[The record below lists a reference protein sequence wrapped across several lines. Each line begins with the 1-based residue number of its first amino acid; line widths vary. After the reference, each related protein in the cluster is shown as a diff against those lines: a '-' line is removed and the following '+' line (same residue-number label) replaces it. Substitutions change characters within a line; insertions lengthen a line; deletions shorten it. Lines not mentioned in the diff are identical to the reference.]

1 MLRLWDS
8 VTPLV
13 LILRSCVRK
22 AINLVTYFE
31 FGNIFWIKNIFV
43 LLNSSLEREVMI
55 KKRKIFQF
63 YENFTL
69 VWRDLHKMEINVW
82 SPDLQYNSSNFPVD
96 NFNFKLTFLK
106 SFKSDSKDIFFPPK
120 WLANI
125 CSSDKKGLIKFTVFQ
140 NSDVYVFKVYRV
152 DSGMLPL
159 EYTVKPR
166 KLWNSKTTLKKYL
179 SIFSCCYKQIVLL
192 VVTY

>member
-106 SFKSDSKDIFFPPK
+106 SFKSDSKDIFSTV
-120 WLANI
+120 LHR
-125 CSSDKKGLIKFTVFQ
+125 SDWQTYAAATRREFDKIYCFSKF
-140 NSDVYVFKVYRV
+140 
-152 DSGMLPL
+152 
-159 EYTVKPR
+159 
-166 KLWNSKTTLKKYL
+166 WCAC
-179 SIFSCCYKQIVLL
+179 I
-192 VVTY
+192 